1 MFFVNYLC
9 VPFVVRKSFT
19 TKELKVHTKDTKKEV
34 IKMKITLKLIF
45 IFYLLT
51 IFTAGSKAI
60 ADSPLTK
67 KQKREKDKQL
77 NILTIGD
84 SNGALPFG
92 WVYQLKQ
99 IRTNDTIFNISISG
113 NTIGFNNN
121 GQRSLNTLSN
131 IGSYM
136 EKAYTRL
143 GKIDRIIIMLGTND
157 CKEVFR
163 DSLSVVP
170 GNMRNMIDEIKKIA
184 KLHRNKPV
192 IYIVSPPPFG
202 PDEMLGEKYK
212 GGMDRVSLLNK
223 QLELISKKES
233 AVFINT
239 CQILSPVFKQLTSD
253 GVHLNADGQ
262 RMIAF
267 IIQENLKY

>member
-1 MFFVNYLC
+1 MSIPSGKEKVKQSKE
-9 VPFVVRKSFT
+9 KS
-19 TKELKVHTKDTKKEV
+19 
-34 IKMKITLKLIF
+34 
-45 IFYLLT
+45 
-51 IFTAGSKAI
+51 
-60 ADSPLTK
+60 
-67 KQKREKDKQL
+67 L
-77 NILTIGD
+77 NILTFGD

-121 GQRSLNTLSN
+121 GRSSLNTLSN
-131 IGSYM
+131 IRSHM
-136 EKAYTRL
+136 DQAYERL

-157 CKEVFR
+157 CKAVFR

-170 GNMRNMIDEIKKIA
+170 GNMRRMIIEIKKIT
-184 KLHRNKPV
+184 KLHKNKPV

-202 PDEMLGEKYK
+202 PDDVVGEKYA
-212 GGMDRVSLLNK
+212 GGMDRVSLLNE
-223 QLELISKKES
+223 QLKIIAKEES
-233 AVFINT
+233 AIFINT
-239 CQILSPVFKQLTSD
+239 CQILAPVFQQLTPD

-262 RMIAF
+262 RMIAL

>member
-1 MFFVNYLC
+1 
-9 VPFVVRKSFT
+9 
-19 TKELKVHTKDTKKEV
+19 
-34 IKMKITLKLIF
+34 MKITLKLILIF
-45 IFYLLT
+45 ILLT
-51 IFTAGSKAI
+51 TLTSVSKAI
-60 ADSPLTK
+60 SDPFLTE
-67 KQKREKDKQL
+67 KQKKEKDKQL

-136 EKAYTRL
+136 EKAYARL

-157 CKEVFR
+157 CKAVFR
-163 DSLSVVP
+163 DSVSVVP
-170 GNMRNMIDEIKKIA
+170 GNMRSMIGEIKKIV

-223 QLELISKKES
+223 QLELISKEES
-233 AVFINT
+233 AVFINSF
-239 CQILSPVFKQLTSD
+239 QILSPVFKQLTTD

-262 RMIAF
+262 RMIAL

>member
-1 MFFVNYLC
+1 MSIPSGKEKVKQSKE
-9 VPFVVRKSFT
+9 KS
-19 TKELKVHTKDTKKEV
+19 
-34 IKMKITLKLIF
+34 
-45 IFYLLT
+45 
-51 IFTAGSKAI
+51 
-60 ADSPLTK
+60 
-67 KQKREKDKQL
+67 L
-77 NILTIGD
+77 NILTFGD

-121 GQRSLNTLSN
+121 GRSSLNTLSN
-131 IGSYM
+131 IRSHM
-136 EKAYTRL
+136 DQAYERL

-157 CKEVFR
+157 CKAVFR

-170 GNMRNMIDEIKKIA
+170 GNMRRMIIEIKKIA
-184 KLHRNKPV
+184 RLHKNKPV

-202 PDEMLGEKYK
+202 PDDVVGEKYA
-212 GGMDRVSLLNK
+212 GGMDRVSLLNE
-223 QLELISKKES
+223 QLKIIVKEES
-233 AVFINT
+233 AIFINT
-239 CQILSPVFKQLTSD
+239 CQILAPVFQQLTPD

-262 RMIAF
+262 RMIAL

>member
-1 MFFVNYLC
+1 MNTKLPNFLILLILTAISSEIYGISNPSGKEKVKHLKE
-9 VPFVVRKSFT
+9 KS
-19 TKELKVHTKDTKKEV
+19 
-34 IKMKITLKLIF
+34 
-45 IFYLLT
+45 
-51 IFTAGSKAI
+51 
-60 ADSPLTK
+60 
-67 KQKREKDKQL
+67 L
-77 NILTIGD
+77 NILTLGD
-84 SNGALPFG
+84 SNGALPYG

-121 GQRSLNTLSN
+121 SQRSLNTLSN

-157 CKEVFR
+157 CKAVFS

-170 GNMRNMIDEIKKIA
+170 GNMKSIIDEIKKTA

-192 IYIVSPPPFG
+192 IYIVTPPPFG
-202 PDEMLGEKYK
+202 DNDMLTEKYK

-223 QLELISKKES
+223 QLELIAKEES

-253 GVHLNADGQ
+253 SVHLNADGQ
-262 RMIAF
+262 RMIAL

>member
-1 MFFVNYLC
+1 MSIPSGKEKVKQSKE
-9 VPFVVRKSFT
+9 KS
-19 TKELKVHTKDTKKEV
+19 
-34 IKMKITLKLIF
+34 
-45 IFYLLT
+45 
-51 IFTAGSKAI
+51 
-60 ADSPLTK
+60 
-67 KQKREKDKQL
+67 L
-77 NILTIGD
+77 NILTFGD

-121 GQRSLNTLSN
+121 GRSSLNTLSN
-131 IGSYM
+131 IRSHM
-136 EKAYTRL
+136 DQAYERL

-157 CKEVFR
+157 CKAVFR

-170 GNMRNMIDEIKKIA
+170 GNMRRMIIEIKKIA
-184 KLHRNKPV
+184 RLHKNKPV

-202 PDEMLGEKYK
+202 PDDVVGEKYA
-212 GGMDRVSLLNK
+212 GGMDRVSLLNE
-223 QLELISKKES
+223 QLKIIAKEES
-233 AVFINT
+233 AIFINT
-239 CQILSPVFKQLTSD
+239 CQILAPVFQQLTPD

-262 RMIAF
+262 RMIAL

>member
-1 MFFVNYLC
+1 MA
-9 VPFVVRKSFT
+9 
-19 TKELKVHTKDTKKEV
+19 
-34 IKMKITLKLIF
+34 TL
-45 IFYLLT
+45 T
-51 IFTAGSKAI
+51 E
-60 ADSPLTK
+60 
-67 KQKREKDKQL
+67 R
-77 NILTIGD
+77 
-84 SNGALPFG
+84 LPFG

-136 EKAYTRL
+136 EKAYTSL

-157 CKEVFR
+157 CKSVFR

-170 GNMRNMIDEIKKIA
+170 GNMRSIINEIKKIA

-223 QLELISKKES
+223 QLEIISKEES
-233 AVFINT
+233 VIFINT
-239 CQILSPVFKQLTSD
+239 CQILSPVFKQLTPD

-262 RMIAF
+262 RMIAL

>member
-1 MFFVNYLC
+1 MSIPSGKEKVKQSKE
-9 VPFVVRKSFT
+9 KS
-19 TKELKVHTKDTKKEV
+19 
-34 IKMKITLKLIF
+34 
-45 IFYLLT
+45 
-51 IFTAGSKAI
+51 
-60 ADSPLTK
+60 
-67 KQKREKDKQL
+67 L
-77 NILTIGD
+77 NILTFGD

-121 GQRSLNTLSN
+121 GRSSLNTLSN
-131 IGSYM
+131 IRSHM
-136 EKAYTRL
+136 DQAYERL

-157 CKEVFR
+157 CKAVFR

-170 GNMRNMIDEIKKIA
+170 GNMRRMIIEIKKIT
-184 KLHRNKPV
+184 KLHKNKPV

-202 PDEMLGEKYK
+202 PDDVVGEKYA
-212 GGMDRVSLLNK
+212 GGMDRVSLLNE
-223 QLELISKKES
+223 QLKIIAKEES
-233 AVFINT
+233 AIFINT
-239 CQILSPVFKQLTSD
+239 CQILAPVSQQLTPD

-262 RMIAF
+262 RMIAL